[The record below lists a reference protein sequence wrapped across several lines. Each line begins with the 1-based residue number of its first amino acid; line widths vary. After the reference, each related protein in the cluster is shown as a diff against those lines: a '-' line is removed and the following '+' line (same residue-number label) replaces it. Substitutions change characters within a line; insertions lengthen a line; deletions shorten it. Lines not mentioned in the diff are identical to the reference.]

1 MTTMSSS
8 SARIATTEQRA
19 ASVSKGGMPFILQVS
34 MLTIRNL
41 KTTFRTPAAV
51 IPGLIISGFFL
62 LVYNDSLGGAAG
74 FIPGL
79 GANSYLGFIL
89 PLSIISASLSGASLA
104 GESVVRDIEN
114 GYWDKLSL
122 TPVSRGAMVLSA
134 MIAGAV
140 GLLLQTSI
148 VMTIGILM
156 GLESATGIVGI
167 LVVLGYSL
175 LVGVAFSG
183 LTVGVGLLTG
193 NGAATQGAAFLFFP
207 LSFLTATFVPVN
219 LLTGW
224 VRTAAEYN
232 PITYILEAMR
242 AVLNSGWDTEIMLRG
257 LSSCLAMAIVLYAF
271 AFFGLRSR
279 LKRR

>member
-1 MTTMSSS
+1 MSTT
-8 SARIATTEQRA
+8 RATGTTVA
-19 ASVSKGGMPFILQVS
+19 ADRKFKGMPFLYQVS
-34 MLTIRNL
+34 MLTIRAV

-51 IPGLIISGFFL
+51 IPGLLISGFFL
-62 LVYNDSLGGAAG
+62 LVYNDSLGGAAN

-79 GANSYLGFIL
+79 GENSYLGFIL
-89 PLSIISASLSGASLA
+89 PLSIISAALSGAGLA
-104 GESVVRDIEN
+104 GESVVRDIET

-122 TPVSRGAMVLSA
+122 TPANRGAMVLSA
-134 MIAGAV
+134 MIAGAI

-148 VMTIGILM
+148 VMVIALLM
-156 GLESATGIVGI
+156 GLNSVTGIAGI
-167 LVVLGYSL
+167 VTVLGYSL
-175 LVGVAFSG
+175 LVGIAFSG

-193 NGAATQGAAFLFFP
+193 NGAATQGASFLFFP
-207 LSFLTATFVPVN
+207 LSFLTATFVPLS

-242 AVLNSGWDTEIMLRG
+242 AVLNTGWDTEVMIRG
-257 LSSCLAMAIVLYAF
+257 LGSCLLMAAVLYGF

>member
-1 MTTMSSS
+1 MTTMSV
-8 SARIATTEQRA
+8 RATGTAAATQR
-19 ASVSKGGMPFILQVS
+19 KFKGMPFIHQVS
-34 MLTIRNL
+34 MLTIRAV

-51 IPGLIISGFFL
+51 IPGLLISGFFL
-62 LVYNDSLGGAAG
+62 LVYNDSLGGAAN

-79 GANSYLGFIL
+79 GENSYLGFIL
-89 PLSIISASLSGASLA
+89 PLSIISAALSGASLA

-122 TPVSRGAMVLSA
+122 TPVNRGAMVLSA

-140 GLLLQTSI
+140 GLLLQTTI
-148 VMTIGILM
+148 VMIVALLM
-156 GLESATGIVGI
+156 GLNSVTGIVGI
-167 LVVLGYSL
+167 VTVLGYSL

-193 NGAATQGAAFLFFP
+193 NGAATQGASFMFFP
-207 LSFLTATFVPVN
+207 LSFLTATFVPLS

-242 AVLNSGWDTEIMLRG
+242 SVLNTGWDTEIMLRG
-257 LSSCLAMAIVLYAF
+257 LGSCLIMAAILYGF
-271 AFFGLRSR
+271 AFFGLRAR

>member
-1 MTTMSSS
+1 MTTMSS
-8 SARIATTEQRA
+8 ARITAERRA
-19 ASVSKGGMPFILQVS
+19 ASASKTGMPFILQVS

-104 GESVVRDIEN
+104 GQSVVRDIEN

-122 TPVSRGAMVLSA
+122 TPVSRGAMALSA
-134 MIAGAV
+134 MVAGAI

-148 VMTIGILM
+148 VMAVGVLM
-156 GLESATGIVGI
+156 GLNSVTGIVGI
-167 LVVLGYSL
+167 LAVLGYSL

-242 AVLNSGWDTEIMLRG
+242 AVLNTGWDSEIMLRG
-257 LSSCLAMAIVLYAF
+257 LASCLAMALVLYAF
-271 AFFGLRSR
+271 AFFGLRTR

>member
-1 MTTMSSS
+1 MTTMSTT
-8 SARIATTEQRA
+8 RATGTTVA
-19 ASVSKGGMPFILQVS
+19 ADRKFKGMPFLYQVS
-34 MLTIRNL
+34 MLTIRAV

-51 IPGLIISGFFL
+51 IPGLLISGFFL
-62 LVYNDSLGGAAG
+62 LVYNDSLGGAAN

-79 GANSYLGFIL
+79 GENSYLGFIL
-89 PLSIISASLSGASLA
+89 PLSIISAALSGAGLA
-104 GESVVRDIEN
+104 GESVVRDIET

-122 TPVSRGAMVLSA
+122 TPANRGAMVLSA
-134 MIAGAV
+134 MIAGAI

-148 VMTIGILM
+148 VMVIALLM
-156 GLESATGIVGI
+156 GLNSVTGIAGI
-167 LVVLGYSL
+167 VTVLGYSL
-175 LVGVAFSG
+175 LVGIAFSG

-193 NGAATQGAAFLFFP
+193 NGAATQGASFLFFP
-207 LSFLTATFVPVN
+207 LSFLTATFVPLS

-242 AVLNSGWDTEIMLRG
+242 AVLNTGWDTEVMIRG
-257 LSSCLAMAIVLYAF
+257 LGSCLLMAAVLYGF

>member
-1 MTTMSSS
+1 MTAITQ
-8 SARIATTEQRA
+8 QRA
-19 ASVSKGGMPFILQVS
+19 AAGSRVDVRAPKMPFLHQVS

-41 KTTFRTPAAV
+41 RTTFRTPAAV
-51 IPGLIISGFFL
+51 IPGLLISGFFL

-79 GANSYLGFIL
+79 GENSYLGFIL
-89 PLSIISASLSGASLA
+89 PLSIISAALSGASLA

-122 TPVSRGAMVLSA
+122 TPVSRGAMILAA
-134 MIAGAV
+134 MIAGAL

-148 VMTIGILM
+148 VMGIALLM
-156 GLESATGIVGI
+156 GLNSVTGIVGI
-167 LVVLGYSL
+167 LTVLGYSL

-183 LTVGVGLLTG
+183 LTVGVGLMTG
-193 NGAATQGAAFLFFP
+193 NGAATQGASFLFFP
-207 LSFLTATFVPVN
+207 LSFLTATFVPVS

-242 AVLNSGWDTEIMLRG
+242 AALNSGWDTEIMLRG
-257 LSSCLAMAIVLYAF
+257 LSACLAMAAVLYLF